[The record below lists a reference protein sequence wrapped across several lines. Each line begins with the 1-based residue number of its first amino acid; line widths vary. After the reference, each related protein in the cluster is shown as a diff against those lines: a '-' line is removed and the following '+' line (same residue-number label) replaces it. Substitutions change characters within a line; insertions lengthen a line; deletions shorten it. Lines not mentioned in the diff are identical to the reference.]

1 MVCIE
6 CVRREKFQRDF
17 VAQNFALIAPVRPI
31 LLRVYYSNESIPNDP
46 NITKYNKTW
55 VLGPMICIGC
65 VRSEKFQRDFV
76 AQTFALIT
84 PVRPILCSN
93 ETMQNAL
100 KHYEMQQNMSFGSH
114 GLYRVC
120 S

>member
-31 LLRVYYSNESIPNDP
+31 LLRVY
-46 NITKYNKTW
+46 
-55 VLGPMICIGC
+55 
-65 VRSEKFQRDFV
+65 
-76 AQTFALIT
+76 
-84 PVRPILCSN
+84 CSN
-93 ETMQNAL
+93 ETVTIAP
-100 KHYEMQQNMSFGSH
+100 KHYELQQNMSFGSH
-114 GLYRVC
+114 LVYRVR